1 MEIVPQ
7 ENPETEVLVDGR
19 VFIDQTDYAE
29 NPQVMSFH
37 ASLRSKLIGKCLLC
51 DSEPMMC
58 AVFVPGPAE
67 PVFSRQGKRMTFTYG
82 LCGGHM
88 WPPDFEAI
96 EEQVSRIM
104 MFDALGEDDG
114 CRVQ

>member
-1 MEIVPQ
+1 MEIVPHEAHQ
-7 ENPETEVLVDGR
+7 ETEVLVDGR

-37 ASLRSKLIGKCLLC
+37 ASLRSKHIGKCLLC
-51 DSEPMMC
+51 DSEPTTF
-58 AVFVPGPAE
+58 AVFIPGTPGPAE

-82 LCGGHM
+82 LCRRCM

-96 EEQVSRIM
+96 EERVAGIM
-104 MFDALGEDDG
+104 MFDALGGEVG
-114 CRVQ
+114 

>member
-51 DSEPMMC
+51 DSEPTAF
-58 AVFVPGPAE
+58 AVFVPAGPAE
-67 PVFSRQGKRMTFTYG
+67 PVFSRQGKRMAFTYG
-82 LCGGHM
+82 LCRRHM

-96 EEQVSRIM
+96 EERVSRIM
-104 MFDALGEDDG
+104 MFDALGGEVG
-114 CRVQ
+114 